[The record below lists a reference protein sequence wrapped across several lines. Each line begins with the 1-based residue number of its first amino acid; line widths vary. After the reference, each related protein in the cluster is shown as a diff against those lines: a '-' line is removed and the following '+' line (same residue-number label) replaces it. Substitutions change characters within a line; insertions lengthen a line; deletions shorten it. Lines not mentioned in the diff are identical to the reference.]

1 MKCVVLCIAVALLW
15 ESRASLPKQPNP
27 LRRGNRIGGNRHGN
41 DGGPRPSRGDSWAG
55 GEEPLAMESP
65 MGGSWSVENA
75 PSLSPDVEPE
85 SVRGGSTAESFT
97 GNHSY

>member
-1 MKCVVLCIAVALLW
+1 
-15 ESRASLPKQPNP
+15 
-27 LRRGNRIGGNRHGN
+27 
-41 DGGPRPSRGDSWAG
+41 
-55 GEEPLAMESP
+55 MESP

-97 GNHSY
+97 GNHSYCYYQFLEEILPVHIR